1 MTRTFHHR
9 ITVGAVCGIVLL
21 LALSF
26 YAFWIK
32 AVVVGLLLVL
42 ALVLVAESALR
53 TEYVFSGDKLI
64 ICRGRLSRNT
74 TIELRTVTSCRPMT
88 TVFGLVRYLLIT
100 CGADGRVV
108 SVQPDNE
115 AAFVKVMREKM
126 LWKDED

>member
-53 TEYVFSGDKLI
+53 TEYVFSGDKLVI
-64 ICRGRLSRNT
+64 SRGRLSRNT

-100 CGADGRVV
+100 YGDEGRVV